1 MSYREFLFP
10 LLVLFFN
17 SLPSFTARIVDPFW
31 WVNYQNVQNVK
42 RKTQTPCCCDFLP
55 RGCIFLLGGCTPPG
69 RPPDLAL
76 SACYLSK
83 MSTTFQNIKEIVS
96 LIGRITYLQKFQTS
110 VISTIVLSIKKL
122 NDTQTRRL
130 VRKCDSSRKIG
141 MTERASEG
149 GQLTQLQ
156 HCPSPNRWCCR
167 KSRRGRQR
175 R

>member
-69 RPPDLAL
+69 RPSDLAL
-76 SACYLSK
+76 SACYL
-83 MSTTFQNIKEIVS
+83 
-96 LIGRITYLQKFQTS
+96 QKSRSF
-110 VISTIVLSIKKL
+110 VHSIPTL
-122 NDTQTRRL
+122 NVTQTRRL
-130 VRKCDSSRKIG
+130 VRKCDSSREIG
-141 MTERASEG
+141 ITERASEG
-149 GQLTQLQ
+149 GELTSLQ
-156 HCPSPNRWCCR
+156 HYPSPQRWCCR
-167 KSRRGRQR
+167 KSRRGRR
-175 R
+175 WRKKK